1 MCKPMLHEAGCACGA
16 HQPGGNDQA
25 RNESAATCRP
35 TPWKPRAAYTGFG
48 WGRFPNPTARQQK
61 RSAGLTG
68 PKPPPLID
76 SPVHTPTST
85 NDHKQRPAG
94 ILLGKGPTSRA
105 PISMLFT
112 QSGVASCLH
121 HGPSASDDRPAT
133 CRSTGQT
140 RSASNS
146 YQGLPQRVSQPGASS
161 RGPALHPNSDLAG
174 EGPGSFINSNWSFSA
189 PRLVWW
195 AGHHMPFGGLALTRA
210 QTHIPIPPTL

>member
-1 MCKPMLHEAGCACGA
+1 VCKPMLHEAGCACGA

-133 CRSTGQT
+133 CRSTAQT

-146 YQGLPQRVSQPGASS
+146 YQGLLNGSVSLAPPLEAQHCTPTATWPKRAQDHSSTATGLFLRRASS
-161 RGPALHPNSDLAG
+161 G
-174 EGPGSFINSNWSFSA
+174 GPGTTCLSA
-189 PRLVWW
+189 GWP
-195 AGHHMPFGGLALTRA
+195 
-210 QTHIPIPPTL
+210 

>member
-1 MCKPMLHEAGCACGA
+1 VCKPMLHEAGCACGA

-85 NDHKQRPAG
+85 NDHNNGPPAFSSAKAQLRARPSLCSLPSLVWRPAS
-94 ILLGKGPTSRA
+94 ITAQVPPT
-105 PISMLFT
+105 T
-112 QSGVASCLH
+112 
-121 HGPSASDDRPAT
+121 
-133 CRSTGQT
+133 
-140 RSASNS
+140 
-146 YQGLPQRVSQPGASS
+146 GLPPLAGPRPKHGAPRTHIRASLNGSVSLAPPLEAQHCTPTATWPERAQDHSSTATGLFLRRASS
-161 RGPALHPNSDLAG
+161 G
-174 EGPGSFINSNWSFSA
+174 GPGTTCLSA
-189 PRLVWW
+189 GWP
-195 AGHHMPFGGLALTRA
+195 
-210 QTHIPIPPTL
+210 